1 MLPLATIEEIDRLLR
16 DGQLSQRKIAKQL
29 GVSRGTVA
37 AVATGR
43 RGMYGK
49 EPEDETLHSL
59 APQSPPERCP
69 GCGFLV
75 YMPCL
80 VCSAR
85 SYRLQKKALRTML
98 AVQQKLRSR
107 RLARRVD
114 VAFHRAADRARV
126 A

>member
-16 DGQLSQRKIAKQL
+16 DDQLSQRKIAKQL

-49 EPEDETLHSL
+49 EPEDETSRSL
-59 APQSPPERCP
+59 APQSPPVRCP
-69 GCGFLV
+69 GCGFLI

-85 SYRLQKKALRTML
+85 TYRLQKKVQRMML
-98 AVQQKLRSR
+98 AVHQKSRNR
-107 RLARRVD
+107 RLAK
-114 VAFHRAADRARV
+114 RAAVAQCRALERARV